1 MQIGELAA
9 ATGLSRDTLRFYE
22 KRGLLTPRRGANG
35 YRDYPPEAAQWL
47 RYVRTAQ
54 SLGFTL
60 AQIEADLPLLAD
72 ADASAPRLREVLEKL
87 AWKAP
92 AAPVVSNVEARPNA
106 DATRA
111 LNLLIDQVVAPV
123 RWIECVQ
130 MMSEAGVTRFV
141 EVGPGKVLS
150 GLIKRIV
157 KGAEVFNVEDV
168 ASLQKTLAVLGA

>member
-1 MQIGELAA
+1 M
-9 ATGLSRDTLRFYE
+9 
-22 KRGLLTPRRGANG
+22 
-35 YRDYPPEAAQWL
+35 
-47 RYVRTAQ
+47 
-54 SLGFTL
+54 
-60 AQIEADLPLLAD
+60 
-72 ADASAPRLREVLEKL
+72 
-87 AWKAP
+87 
-92 AAPVVSNVEARPNA
+92 VSNVEARPNA